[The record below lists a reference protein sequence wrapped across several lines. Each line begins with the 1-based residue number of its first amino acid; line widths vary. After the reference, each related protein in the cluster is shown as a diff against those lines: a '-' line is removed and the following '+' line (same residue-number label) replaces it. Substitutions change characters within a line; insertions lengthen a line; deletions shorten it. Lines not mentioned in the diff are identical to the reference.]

1 MKRKKWILA
10 AALTLTAALLAL
22 LLYQLDLGAW
32 QSLDLSRI
40 RNQPLATVVFDREDA
55 AAGALS
61 GAVNRVW
68 VSLEDLPSY
77 VPQAFV
83 AAEDSRFYSHHGVD
97 VRRIFGALLHDAA
110 TLSLSQGAST
120 ITQQLI
126 KLTHLTSE
134 KTLARKAQEAYLAL
148 KLEKQMTKDE
158 ILEAYLNTVYFGA
171 GAYGV
176 QAASQVY
183 FGKDAS
189 QMTLSE
195 ASLLA
200 GVIQSPSRYAPHRN
214 LEGALQRRSYVLK
227 AMVSCGFL
235 SENQADEAASS
246 VPEIQAAVSQARG
259 WYLDQVLLEAMSLL
273 HTDAEGVLG
282 GGYRVYTY
290 LDTAAQT
297 AAQEALANAQYPEA
311 AAQGALIAMD
321 PQTGGICALVG
332 GRSYTAALGLN
343 RALSARRQPG
353 SLMKPVSTY
362 ALAVEKYGYLPSTT
376 VYDVQR
382 SYADGYTPGNSG
394 GNYAGATT
402 LRTALQKSMNAA
414 TVDLAETM
422 GVSQVAD
429 MAASLGIPLSQEDRN
444 LSLALWSMT
453 AGVTPREMCA
463 AYCALA
469 NGGTLRQT
477 ACIRRIEDRY
487 GRVVYVQKNA
497 GTQAISPETACILT
511 DMLKSAASQGT
522 ARALSALNV
531 PIAGKT
537 GTAGLK
543 NGDTSDVWIAAY
555 TPEICTVVWMGKD
568 DNSGGGMAASVSA
581 SGYAAPACT
590 QFLSSLSLSG
600 DDFPLPA
607 SLDRVLAD
615 RYALESGLGLMLATD
630 KTPREYTQ
638 PEIVRRGAAVPVSQA
653 WEAPLPVTDLA
664 VSGGKNQSPQVT
676 FTALQPFA
684 EYLIL
689 RKSGA
694 ETRVVAT
701 LSGSA
706 GEALSFTDTE
716 ADTSQINDYSVLPR
730 HRLLYECG
738 QTLSGPVSRTVRCNP
753 GGLLNGLV
761 GIFTHSETAPAVESA
776 PEPLFP

>member
-394 GNYAGATT
+394 
-402 LRTALQKSMNAA
+402 
-414 TVDLAETM
+414 
-422 GVSQVAD
+422 
-429 MAASLGIPLSQEDRN
+429 
-444 LSLALWSMT
+444 
-453 AGVTPREMCA
+453 
-463 AYCALA
+463 
-469 NGGTLRQT
+469 
-477 ACIRRIEDRY
+477 
-487 GRVVYVQKNA
+487 RV
-497 GTQAISPETACILT
+497 
-511 DMLKSAASQGT
+511 
-522 ARALSALNV
+522 
-531 PIAGKT
+531 
-537 GTAGLK
+537 
-543 NGDTSDVWIAAY
+543 
-555 TPEICTVVWMGKD
+555 
-568 DNSGGGMAASVSA
+568 
-581 SGYAAPACT
+581 
-590 QFLSSLSLSG
+590 
-600 DDFPLPA
+600 
-607 SLDRVLAD
+607 
-615 RYALESGLGLMLATD
+615 
-630 KTPREYTQ
+630 
-638 PEIVRRGAAVPVSQA
+638 
-653 WEAPLPVTDLA
+653 
-664 VSGGKNQSPQVT
+664 
-676 FTALQPFA
+676 
-684 EYLIL
+684 
-689 RKSGA
+689 
-694 ETRVVAT
+694 
-701 LSGSA
+701 
-706 GEALSFTDTE
+706 
-716 ADTSQINDYSVLPR
+716 
-730 HRLLYECG
+730 
-738 QTLSGPVSRTVRCNP
+738 
-753 GGLLNGLV
+753 
-761 GIFTHSETAPAVESA
+761 
-776 PEPLFP
+776 